1 MTTQPTP
8 LKALCT
14 LVVCCLLTE
23 STVAQGLP
31 RARPEDVGLS
41 AAVLE
46 RIAPTL
52 QSYVDSGKFPGFL
65 AVVARHGKL
74 AYAASVGWMDVEH
87 QRAMS
92 ADAVFRIY
100 SLTKPITSTAI
111 MQLYERGKLRLD
123 DPVSQYI
130 PAFAGVQVY
139 AGGGAATPIL
149 RHPDRPVTVADLL
162 THTSGLT
169 YGFIGNTPADSIYR
183 RAGLNNPR
191 WTLAQLADS
200 LAHLPLAF
208 SPGSRWNYGYSIDVL
223 ARVVEVVSGMTFD
236 RSLESAI
243 TRLKQMGTNSVAVCY
258 LHSYANASHE
268 RATRRAIEHLL
279 PGVYVSLSSEVL
291 PQIKEYERFGTT
303 VVNAYVGPALAVYL
317 GRLEERL
324 KAAGYGRQVL
334 IMQSHGGVAGVADS
348 VRLAAGAVLS
358 GPAGGIAGSRHAA
371 RLLSHGDLITFDMG
385 GTSTD
390 IALLQDGEPQLTGDK
405 TVGPSKVALPAI
417 DIHTLG
423 AGGGSIAYVDAG
435 GILHVGPESAGAVP
449 GPACYGRGGTAATVT
464 DANVV
469 LGRIGTRRRL
479 GGSISIDVE
488 RARTAVAAL
497 AARMERPLGV
507 EALAEGIVTIAVARM
522 TSAIREI
529 SIQRGHDPRDFTL
542 IAFGGAGPMHA
553 LAMADEIGIPRVL
566 VPRHPGNFSA
576 LGLLAADIK
585 HDDVRT
591 RMGLLRERLPALR
604 DAFAEMETAARQQ
617 LEREGF
623 APEQQKLLRSLD
635 LRYRGQAF
643 ELNLPVG
650 RGAAEGEAGVLENIE
665 ADFHRHHREIYGHS
679 NPQAAIELVN
689 ARLTAYGLVPKP
701 AAERHVGSG
710 ASLDAAL
717 VERRPVW
724 FAGKA
729 HDCPVWDRERLPEGA
744 QVRGPA
750 IVEEFGATTVVPPG
764 WRGTLDGH
772 GNLRFEREARA

>member
-236 RSLESAI
+236 RYLESAI
-243 TRLKQMGTNSVAVCY
+243 FQPLGMSLTAFHVTPRMEG
-258 LHSYANASHE
+258 
-268 RATRRAIEHLL
+268 HL
-279 PGVYVSLSSEVL
+279 
-291 PQIKEYERFGTT
+291 TT
-303 VVNAYVGPALAVYL
+303 AYSGGPD
-317 GRLEERL
+317 GRLQASAPLIATEYTPEGRMLSGGGGLLSTMSDYLRFAQMLLNGGELNGHRVL
-324 KAAGYGRQVL
+324 KRETVALMMHDHLPPGLTPIPPISPDWPPGKNGFGYG
-334 IMQSHGGVAGVADS
+334 
-348 VRLAAGAVLS
+348 GAV
-358 GPAGGIAGSRHAA
+358 R
-371 RLLSHGDLITFDMG
+371 
-385 GTSTD
+385 
-390 IALLQDGEPQLTGDK
+390 
-405 TVGPSKVALPAI
+405 
-417 DIHTLG
+417 
-423 AGGGSIAYVDAG
+423 VD
-435 GILHVGPESAGAVP
+435 SDTAVP
-449 GPACYGRGGTAATVT
+449 GSPGTFRWAGAATTFFWV
-464 DANVV
+464 D
-469 LGRIGTRRRL
+469 
-479 GGSISIDVE
+479 
-488 RARTAVAAL
+488 
-497 AARMERPLGV
+497 
-507 EALAEGIVTIAVARM
+507 
-522 TSAIREI
+522 
-529 SIQRGHDPRDFTL
+529 
-542 IAFGGAGPMHA
+542 
-553 LAMADEIGIPRVL
+553 
-566 VPRHPGNFSA
+566 
-576 LGLLAADIK
+576 
-585 HDDVRT
+585 
-591 RMGLLRERLPALR
+591 
-604 DAFAEMETAARQQ
+604 
-617 LEREGF
+617 
-623 APEQQKLLRSLD
+623 
-635 LRYRGQAF
+635 
-643 ELNLPVG
+643 
-650 RGAAEGEAGVLENIE
+650 
-665 ADFHRHHREIYGHS
+665 
-679 NPQAAIELVN
+679 PQANLV
-689 ARLTAYGLVPKP
+689 AMVWTQYLPP
-701 AAERHVGSG
+701 AW
-710 ASLDAAL
+710 SLDAQFQRL
-717 VERRPVW
+717 VYASMR
-724 FAGKA
+724 GK
-729 HDCPVWDRERLPEGA
+729 
-744 QVRGPA
+744 
-750 IVEEFGATTVVPPG
+750 
-764 WRGTLDGH
+764 
-772 GNLRFEREARA
+772 